1 MSPTVG
7 AGAVIGQEPGS
18 LGLAKALRG
27 VRSRPHEA
35 GRSRAEE
42 WGEDIAGDECNC
54 PSGKDEDV
62 APAWGP
68 GDPVLGKRPGTSCLT
83 RTLSVTPLDAA
94 SGTHVAGCSLG
105 PGPSSLRAPRYPH
118 CK

>member
-27 VRSRPHEA
+27 YDHAPTRPGAHVLKS
-35 GRSRAEE
+35 G
-42 WGEDIAGDECNC
+42 GEDIAGDECNC
-54 PSGKDEDV
+54 PSGKDKDV
-62 APAWGP
+62 APARGP

-105 PGPSSLRAPRYPH
+105 PGPSSLRAPGYPH
-118 CK
+118 RK